1 MRREEMIERRETDRE
16 RERDGTNRLQQ
27 PVARQRMKKKI
38 QNRNKLCKIMVTV
51 NKIGY
56 CYKRRKEDK
65 TKNKNVSAIVLV

>member
-1 MRREEMIERRETDRE
+1 
-16 RERDGTNRLQQ
+16 
-27 PVARQRMKKKI
+27 
-38 QNRNKLCKIMVTV
+38 MVTV